1 MTARRLLTT
10 ARLALKLGYVKLDGN
25 GMPVLDAHGNER
37 PNLALFYRNRR
48 GLEAEGMPKPA
59 IGNGRGQRWD
69 EQAIDLWLD
78 GRMPAELRKAARS
91 AQETDW
97 NGVLD
102 RRAAELANA

>member
-1 MTARRLLTT
+1 MTRRLLTT
-10 ARLALKLGYVKLDGN
+10 ARLALKLGYVKEDEAG
-25 GMPVLDAHGNER
+25 DET
-37 PNLALFYRNRR
+37 PNVELFYRNRR

-78 GRMPAELRKAARS
+78 ERMPIELRKAART

-97 NGVLD
+97 DAELD
-102 RRAAELANA
+102 QRAAALANG